1 MNEVWSYVWIIAVS
15 FGIPTA
21 VTGFVLARL
30 NKTILKKE
38 QQRDIKDQ
46 NREQFQIKMLKC
58 TCASILLGEA
68 TALAVKNGRSNG
80 EMDTALDYARTV
92 KQEQADFLQEQGI
105 KKVI

>member
-1 MNEVWSYVWIIAVS
+1 MEEALKYLWVIAVA

-21 VTGFVLARL
+21 ITGFILARL
-30 NKTILKKE
+30 NKTIQKKE
-38 QQRDIKDQ
+38 QQRDLKDQ

-68 TALAVKNGRSNG
+68 TALAVKNGKTNG

-92 KQEQADFLQEQGI
+92 KQEQADFLQELGI
-105 KKVI
+105 KKVM